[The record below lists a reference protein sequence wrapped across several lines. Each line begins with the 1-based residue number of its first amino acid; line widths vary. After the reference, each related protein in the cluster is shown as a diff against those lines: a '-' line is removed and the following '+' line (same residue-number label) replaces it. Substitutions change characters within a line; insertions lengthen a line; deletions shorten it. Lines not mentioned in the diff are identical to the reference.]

1 MRANDSARSIRAQK
15 LLAGRLDYILDI
27 YEAKDFVEICGKVSG
42 DSISYRVYDDGRIT
56 ER

>member
-27 YEAKDFVEICGKVSG
+27 YEAKDFVEICGKVGG